1 MDACELS
8 ATEKELCAYLKRI
21 VHDEDSFLG
30 IMFALIVDQKDTEE
44 NCRRLLDF
52 LKDNPGAGYRDV
64 INEVNEIM
72 SDKEPS
78 ENNVR

>member
-8 ATEKELCAYLKRI
+8 ATEKELCAYLKKI

-30 IMFALIVDQKDTEE
+30 IMFALIVDHKDTRE

-52 LKDNPGAGYRDV
+52 LKNNPSAGYREA
-64 INEVNEIM
+64 IKEVNVIL
-72 SDKEPS
+72 SSQGPT
-78 ENNVR
+78 ENEAR

>member
-8 ATEKELCAYLKRI
+8 ETEKELCACLKKI

-30 IMFALIVDQKDTEE
+30 IMFALIVDHKDTEE

-52 LKDNPGAGYRDV
+52 LKNNPDAGYREV
-64 INEVNEIM
+64 IKEVNVIL
-72 SDKEPS
+72 SGKEPT
-78 ENNVR
+78 ENGVR